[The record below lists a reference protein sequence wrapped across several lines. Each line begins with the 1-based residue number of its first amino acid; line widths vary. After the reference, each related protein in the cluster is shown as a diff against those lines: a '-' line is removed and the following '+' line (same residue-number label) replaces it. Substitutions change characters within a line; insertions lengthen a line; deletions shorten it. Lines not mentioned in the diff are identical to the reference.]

1 MEAVTVTLH
10 GASNLPATREGRAPR
25 PYVIVKPSGDE
36 QQQEVRVTRASSE
49 PTHSPTWEEEV
60 TVEINA
66 KDVGWEALTLTVAD
80 QGTKEALAIY
90 RLPVRHLQPFHHYH
104 CRLALQP
111 RQKDPVGTS
120 LYVTVV
126 RKGSV
131 IPRSEGMDYAA
142 LEVLLQGMTAPLA
155 GPRGALVAVASI
167 VTNVRAYEEGMAKRP
182 AARPGVALTTVT
194 FPEPSAA
201 DFSLGHAA
209 DRGCPQLSHRS
220 SIWRRRPWRL
230 LFPLS
235 PKMTHPAGPPEKPTW
250 NTSFLFQ
257 GRDGAT
263 IFSEDAA
270 LAIEYYPYKAMSDAE
285 SALGP
290 LGYSVLP
297 LTPGVYRRLVA
308 GGSRSGLR
316 VDSLPVQGT
325 ELKTTSGAA
334 PAVGLCLQLVRSQRP
349 DTFLSPASS
358 AALPSLDATSLG
370 MLQGT
375 QELLR
380 PLGPPGPR
388 GQDEPPEVRAGRQQ
402 AAAGSASIRSSRRAA
417 RALERPRRVL
427 MLQPPSS
434 ALHQGDASLPPADA
448 VAGILPEKP
457 PYPRETAAAPEE
469 QRCQD
474 GARDQQDQEATNYRL
489 ALERMA
495 DDILSL
501 RQHVASLEVENSN
514 LRRSLAMHEDPGRTL
529 LSDIDVDVMTRAEIL
544 DRIATLKCKLASG
557 TVEMRSLKDRVQQ
570 LQNELI
576 RKNDQEKDLV
586 MLQRAHQQQQAVL
599 RRYEEKVAKMKGLE
613 ETVRQQEKVIETMER
628 MLEERLSE
636 AGRSTQ
642 KPAGEALARE
652 LYDALLAENRR
663 LREELARPRH
673 PSPPVAPPPQAL
685 PDVFSGSE
693 KVSLLAKLE
702 KEQARSRV
710 LESQLEEASRRW
722 GREKQELSTRLL
734 EQDHGFRGWSSS
746 FAHDLAM
753 KMPLDPTAPVKRHQ
767 TLDPLP

>member
-1 MEAVTVTLH
+1 MPGAARRGGRGVRVDRQEREGPESPANPLSVGPGRRSPEQPAVPPAPTSLPLAPSRSRSPPP
-10 GASNLPATREGRAPR
+10 GSRRWPACRRLASGTWPARGWRPSPSPCTAPATCRPLGRAGRRGP
-25 PYVIVKPSGDE
+25 
-36 QQQEVRVTRASSE
+36 TSS
-49 PTHSPTWEEEV
+49 S
-60 TVEINA
+60 
-66 KDVGWEALTLTVAD
+66 LTLTVAD

-104 CRLALQP
+104 CRLALP

-209 DRGCPQLSHRS
+209 DRGCPQ
-220 SIWRRRPWRL
+220 
-230 LFPLS
+230 
-235 PKMTHPAGPPEKPTW
+235 
-250 NTSFLFQ
+250 
-257 GRDGAT
+257 
-263 IFSEDAA
+263 
-270 LAIEYYPYKAMSDAE
+270 
-285 SALGP
+285 
-290 LGYSVLP
+290 
-297 LTPGVYRRLVA
+297 
-308 GGSRSGLR
+308 
-316 VDSLPVQGT
+316 
-325 ELKTTSGAA
+325 
-334 PAVGLCLQLVRSQRP
+334 RP

-388 GQDEPPEVRAGRQQ
+388 GQDEPPEVRAG
-402 AAAGSASIRSSRRAA
+402 
-417 RALERPRRVL
+417 
-427 MLQPPSS
+427 
-434 ALHQGDASLPPADA
+434 LHQGDASLPPADA